1 MSLSNTEGDTIE
13 QSLTWN
19 AESTI
24 TVGERMKATAEMHV
38 REKQQQGDFVVVT
51 TFTGKVS
58 VKYVTLNDQQVVFS
72 HTGKIGYVIGEYLK
86 LMEKGPPKIT
96 FKGVDDTSKPEV
108 AVFKTAGSCK
118 FRFGIKQVVK
128 VTQEKIDC
136 KEESNLSETDD
147 DSRPKDAMTA

>member
-38 REKQQQGDFVVVT
+38 REKQQQSDFVVVT

-86 LMEKGPPKIT
+86 LMEKNTTIHMHYT
-96 FKGVDDTSKPEV
+96 F
-108 AVFKTAGSCK
+108 F
-118 FRFGIKQVVK
+118 I
-128 VTQEKIDC
+128 
-136 KEESNLSETDD
+136 
-147 DSRPKDAMTA
+147 